1 MALPQYDVDAICDH
15 LSEHENCSIA
25 VTWHNAT
32 AAVAPAHVTNTS
44 IGVNVRIAPGF
55 AVLGVRIRRPGPVAL
70 IALYTAINVCVTSLI
85 PVPIAT
91 TLVPVATLCWGFV
104 GGILVNVLS
113 TCIGAYLGLV
123 LTRHACRPRL
133 LRLLGRHRGR
143 WEALDASLAKHGW
156 TIPLLIRC
164 NTASPIVLTNVLLAL
179 TSLPSRTYLWTT
191 FVGEV
196 FTSFPFAYATYVG
209 VHLSDLRHDPLV
221 LATSVLSLGV
231 SLAIAWKVGVIAR
244 EMLSARAGFETIEP
258 ASAAYDG
265 ASTSETET
273 EPTLDVVVEHTR
285 CVTPRTSP
293 RGRGSSSRQSSE

>member
-1 MALPQYDVDAICDH
+1 MAALLFVLSMSLASTVDDDGRDRLLRSTSRRENTSLVSKGTLMPSRSTAALKKQRPRPPPPPSPSPPPGWMALPQYDVDAICDH

-196 FTSFPFAYATYVG
+196 FTSFPFAYATYVRG
-209 VHLSDLRHDPLV
+209 H
-221 LATSVLSLGV
+221 
-231 SLAIAWKVGVIAR
+231 
-244 EMLSARAGFETIEP
+244 SARK
-258 ASAAYDG
+258 
-265 ASTSETET
+265 
-273 EPTLDVVVEHTR
+273 
-285 CVTPRTSP
+285 PRP
-293 RGRGSSSRQSSE
+293 RVPCTAH

>member
-1 MALPQYDVDAICDH
+1 
-15 LSEHENCSIA
+15 
-25 VTWHNAT
+25 
-32 AAVAPAHVTNTS
+32 
-44 IGVNVRIAPGF
+44 
-55 AVLGVRIRRPGPVAL
+55 
-70 IALYTAINVCVTSLI
+70 
-85 PVPIAT
+85 
-91 TLVPVATLCWGFV
+91 
-104 GGILVNVLS
+104 
-113 TCIGAYLGLV
+113 
-123 LTRHACRPRL
+123 
-133 LRLLGRHRGR
+133 
-143 WEALDASLAKHGW
+143 
-156 TIPLLIRC
+156 
-164 NTASPIVLTNVLLAL
+164 
-179 TSLPSRTYLWTT
+179 
-191 FVGEV
+191 
-196 FTSFPFAYATYVG
+196 VG